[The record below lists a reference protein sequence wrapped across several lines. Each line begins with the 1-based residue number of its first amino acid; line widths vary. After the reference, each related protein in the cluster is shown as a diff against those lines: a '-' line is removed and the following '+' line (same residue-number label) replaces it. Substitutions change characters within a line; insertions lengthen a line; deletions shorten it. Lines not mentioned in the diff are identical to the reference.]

1 MPVRHKAAAEA
12 GYIWRKVTDEAA
24 FPGRDGAGA
33 LVYDGKMWLIGG
45 WNPGDKKTNPIHS
58 NCNNEVWN
66 SADGAAWSLVK
77 PNSHFDDRFDPASD
91 WEARHTAGYAVYR
104 DKMWIIGGDPLLG
117 HYQFDVWNSA
127 DGRTWCRVNRE
138 DAPWGPRVLHYT
150 VAFKDELWV
159 MGGQTLPQF
168 APADE
173 IFYNDVWSS
182 ADGARWTRVLEHAPW
197 SPRGMIGGAAVF
209 KERIWL
215 IGGGTYETA
224 SRPYG
229 GYGEVWS
236 SADGRTWDLHT
247 KDVPWSPRVYH
258 DVAVFDD
265 KLWMMEGQHVPGSKN
280 DGCAS
285 ADVWF
290 SADGEHWQKLPATPW
305 ARRHAASV
313 FVFQNALWM
322 VAGNYMGRDVW
333 KLTRK

>member
-127 DGRTWCRVNRE
+127 DGRTW
-138 DAPWGPRVLHYT
+138 
-150 VAFKDELWV
+150 
-159 MGGQTLPQF
+159 
-168 APADE
+168 
-173 IFYNDVWSS
+173 
-182 ADGARWTRVLEHAPW
+182 
-197 SPRGMIGGAAVF
+197 
-209 KERIWL
+209 
-215 IGGGTYETA
+215 
-224 SRPYG
+224 
-229 GYGEVWS
+229 
-236 SADGRTWDLHT
+236 DLHT
-247 KDVPWSPRVYH
+247 KDVPWLPRVYH

-290 SADGEHWQKLPATPW
+290 SADGEHWQELPAIPW

-333 KLTRK
+333 KLVRGDGIPAKS